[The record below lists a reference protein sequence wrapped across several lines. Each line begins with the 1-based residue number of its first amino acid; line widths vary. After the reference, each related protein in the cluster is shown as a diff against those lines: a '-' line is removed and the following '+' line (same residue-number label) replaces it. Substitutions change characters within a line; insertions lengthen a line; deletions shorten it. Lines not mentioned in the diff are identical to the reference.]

1 MAGREESKKYSRK
14 DEKFT
19 TMKKLFFHVST
30 PLYTVLFV
38 MCCVAFLY
46 FFTLPK
52 NIGFGDAGTM
62 ATAAVTLGVAHP
74 PGFPTYMLIGKL
86 FSFFPFGSML
96 MRLQLVS
103 VCSAVS
109 LILVIFL
116 LVYMTATE
124 KTWRFWQALSTALFV
139 ALSYGVWSQAGNV
152 ESYIM
157 TNLFMFGVIMLCL
170 YNAPWWILGVILG
183 LGGGLNPI
191 GIAVLP
197 VMLYVV
203 KFSKKLLFLG
213 IVAGITLILVY
224 SYLPIRARAHPFV
237 NWDNPQTVEAIIRH
251 ITGGG
256 LNIQSA
262 TVVNGFTGSIQW
274 FADAWMRFGYLAV
287 VQLTPLI
294 LPIAGFGGW
303 TVWKRNRKM
312 FWVWMMLL
320 VGNVSLA
327 GLYVS
332 GNRDIW
338 MMTSMIVLVVLAGEG
353 VMACGRWRVFC
364 GIVLLG
370 AVLWGSVPRTI
381 TTMKHDVSGFY
392 LADLYRDIPAHAIL
406 IGGGETFHSLTLYAR
421 EVAKIRPDVIPV
433 DMTIFYGQQWYRE
446 NLAKNTNLV
455 IDGEFDREITFGDVD
470 EFSRVLE
477 KFAQDNVGRPIV
489 VTGYLLMQPVYAN
502 TTLPAYA
509 PHKFH
514 MQRRGLVY
522 QLVLEEN
529 AQQQDFAQQNG
540 ALNMQLT
547 TWNPPSYLESN
558 YQKAVNLIA
567 LEYALAFE
575 KTGDYFLDLRDE
587 RTAFSWYSKAGDMA
601 PSYFDQRWLRE
612 KAAKARSPNSPTIVP
627 SER

>member
-1 MAGREESKKYSRK
+1 MHTFFRLERK
-14 DEKFT
+14 QWMYAALCVVLVTF
-19 TMKKLFFHVST
+19 V
-30 PLYTVLFV
+30 YTI
-38 MCCVAFLY
+38 
-46 FFTLPK
+46 TLPK

-62 ATAAVTLGVAHP
+62 AAAAVTLGVAHP
-74 PGFPTYMLIGKL
+74 PGFPTFMLIGKL
-86 FSFFPFGSML
+86 LSFFPFGSML

-103 VCSAVS
+103 VLSTVS
-109 LILVIFL
+109 LVIVIFL
-116 LVYMTATE
+116 LVYVNATEKTATE

-152 ESYIM
+152 ESYMM
-157 TNLFMFGVIMLCL
+157 TNLFIFGMITLCIQ
-170 YNAPWWILGVILG
+170 NAPWWILGVMLG
-183 LGGGLNPI
+183 LGAGLNPI
-191 GIAVLP
+191 GIVVLP
-197 VMLYVV
+197 VMLYIVT
-203 KFSKKLLFLG
+203 FSKKLLFLG
-213 IVAGITLILVY
+213 IVAGITFILVY

-262 TVVNGFTGSIQW
+262 TAVNGFTGSAQW
-274 FADAWMRFGYLAV
+274 FVNAWMRFGYLAV

-294 LPIAGFGGW
+294 FPIAGFGGW

-327 GLYVS
+327 GFYVS

-353 VMACGRWRVFC
+353 VMACGRLRVLC
-364 GIVLLG
+364 GVVLLG
-370 AVLWGSVPRTI
+370 AVLWGSVPRII
-381 TTMKHDVSGFY
+381 TTMKHNVSGLY
-392 LADLYRDIPAHAIL
+392 LADLYREIPANAIL
-406 IGGGETFHSLTLYAR
+406 IGGGETFNSLTLYTR
-421 EVAKIRPDVIPV
+421 EVAQIRPDVIPV

-446 NLAKNTNLV
+446 NLKKNTNLV
-455 IDGEFDREITFGDVD
+455 IDGGFDREITFGDVD

-477 KFAQDNVGRPIV
+477 KFAQDNMGRPII

-502 TTLPAYA
+502 TTSPAYT
-509 PHKFH
+509 PHIFH
-514 MQRRGLVY
+514 LQRRGLVY

-529 AQQQDFAQQNG
+529 TQQDNV
-540 ALNMQLT
+540 LNPQRI
-547 TWNPPSYLESN
+547 TWDPPSYLESN

-612 KAAKARSPNSPTIVP
+612 KAAKAISPKSPTTIP

>member
-1 MAGREESKKYSRK
+1 
-14 DEKFT
+14 
-19 TMKKLFFHVST
+19 MKKLFFHVST
-30 PLYTVLFV
+30 SLYTVVLV
-38 MCCVAFLY
+38 MCCIGLLY

-62 ATAAVTLGVAHP
+62 AAVAVTLGVAHP
-74 PGFPTYMLIGKL
+74 PGFPTFMLIGKL

-103 VCSAVS
+103 VFSAAS
-109 LILVIFL
+109 LVLVIFFAC
-116 LVYMTATE
+116 VRE
-124 KTWRFWQALSTALFV
+124 HNRKKWKFWQALSVALFV

-152 ESYIM
+152 ESYM
-157 TNLFMFGVIMLCL
+157 VTNLFIFGIIVLCL
-170 YNAPWWILGVILG
+170 YDAPWWILGVTLG
-183 LGGGLNPI
+183 FGAGLNPI
-191 GIAVLP
+191 GIVVLP
-197 VMLYVV
+197 VMLYIV
-203 KFSKKLLFLG
+203 KFSKKLLS
-213 IVAGITLILVY
+213 IVTVAGMTVVLVY

-256 LNIQSA
+256 LNIQST
-262 TVVNGFTGSIQW
+262 TVVNGFTGSVQW

-294 LPIAGFGGW
+294 FPIVGFG
-303 TVWKRNRKM
+303 VWRLWNYNRKM

-327 GLYVS
+327 GIYVS

-338 MMTSMIVLVVLAGEG
+338 MMTSMIVLVVLAAEG
-353 VMACGRWRVFC
+353 VMACGRWRVLC
-364 GIVLLG
+364 GVVLLSV
-370 AVLWGSVPRTI
+370 VLWGSVPRI
-381 TTMKHDVSGFY
+381 MTTMKNDVSGLY

-406 IGGGETFHSLTLYAR
+406 IGGGETFNSLTLYAR

-433 DMTIFYGQQWYRE
+433 DMTIFYGQLWYRE
-446 NLAKNTNLV
+446 NLKKNTNLV
-455 IDGEFDREITFGDVD
+455 IDDGFDREITLSDAN

-477 KFAQDNVGRPIV
+477 RFAQDNMGRPIV
-489 VTGYLLMQPVYAN
+489 VTGYVLTQPVYTN
-502 TTLPAYA
+502 TTLPAYT
-509 PHKFH
+509 PHIFH
-514 MQRRGLVY
+514 VQRHGLVY

-529 AQQQDFAQQNG
+529 VQQDTVLDPQR
-540 ALNMQLT
+540 T
-547 TWNPPSYLESN
+547 TWEPPSYLESN

-587 RTAFSWYSKAGDMA
+587 RTAFSWYAKAGGMA

-612 KAAKARSPNSPTIVP
+612 KAAKAISPNSPTIMP